1 VDRHRG
7 AVVVTS
13 RISVEM
19 VQKTVMLGC
28 PVLIAVSSPTALAIR
43 TAEAA
48 GVTLIAVA
56 RGEDFEI
63 FTCPSRVVPH

>member
-1 VDRHRG
+1 
-7 AVVVTS
+7 
-13 RISVEM
+13 
-19 VQKTVMLGC
+19 MLGC

-48 GVTLIAVA
+48 GVTLIALA